1 MPLAQFR
8 ACSFLKTS
16 NPGQL
21 RLRIR
26 KWADWLLIPP
36 IASKLTPVVEPVP
49 SCTAKVGWPDLVL
62 FGVYEAPGWHCHISF
77 LGMLVVHGRT
87 YPRQRDELPV
97 QLFWSSSTTFPPISD
112 HQTPQSLLNIQIC
125 DGIKTL
131 YAVLDGLGGTVRA
144 EAPRAVLPKQ
154 DRGAVNSE

>member
-1 MPLAQFR
+1 
-8 ACSFLKTS
+8 
-16 NPGQL
+16 
-21 RLRIR
+21 
-26 KWADWLLIPP
+26 
-36 IASKLTPVVEPVP
+36 
-49 SCTAKVGWPDLVL
+49 
-62 FGVYEAPGWHCHISF
+62 
-77 LGMLVVHGRT
+77 MLVVHGRT

-154 DRGAVNSE
+154 DRGAVHSE